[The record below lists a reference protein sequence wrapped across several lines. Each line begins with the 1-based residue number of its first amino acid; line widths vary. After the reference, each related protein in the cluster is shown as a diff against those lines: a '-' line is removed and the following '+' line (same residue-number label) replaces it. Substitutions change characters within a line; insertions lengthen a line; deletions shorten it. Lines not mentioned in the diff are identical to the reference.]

1 MDEPKLAALINKMT
15 FQISRLTEIAEAQA
29 ARQQGLTDEIKHL
42 RLQAAGLIQ
51 QVKQIR
57 AGMYHTNHAPSAWA
71 HGEQRDVVS
80 RHAGQ
85 QSDSVGTEWAADSDR
100 A

>member
-1 MDEPKLAALINKMT
+1 MDETELGAFLQRMT
-15 FQISRLTEIAEAQA
+15 HQIGRLTEIAEAQA
-29 ARQQGLTDEIKHL
+29 CRQQGLVAEVKHL
-42 RLQAAGLIQ
+42 RVQAAGLAQ
-51 QVKQIR
+51 QVRYLR
-57 AGMYHTNHAPSAWA
+57 AMYHGDAPTAWA
-71 HGEQRDVVS
+71 HGEQRDAVS